1 MAAAQELSTVA
12 DKVVRVLLIEDS
24 EETAK
29 LVDAYL
35 KRYENARFEVVH
47 RRTAQEAV
55 TEATGATPY
64 DIILMDYYLAGT
76 NGLEVT
82 RQVKDK
88 RLDVPI
94 AFLTINKDVTV
105 AVEAMKL
112 GVADYFLKEDIT
124 THVFPQAIMGI
135 VEKQRL
141 RREYAQLE
149 VKKRRLEAMQEIV
162 VDISKQITDPLA
174 EMKKTVES
182 LIAHPSAGTYGK
194 FLTIIK
200 ENVDRM
206 ETKLEKLNNLKDDK
220 TVQYIKDIRMIDLS

>member
-1 MAAAQELSTVA
+1 MAAAQQAGS

-35 KRYENARFEVVH
+35 KRYENARLEVVH
-47 RRTAQEAV
+47 KRTTDELLAEV
-55 TEATGATPY
+55 GGTVPY
-64 DIILMDYYLAGT
+64 DLVLMDYYLAGT
-76 NGLEVT
+76 NGLEAT
-82 RQVKDK
+82 RLLKDK
-88 RLDVPI
+88 KVDVPI

-124 THVFPQAIMGI
+124 THIFPQAVMSI

-174 EMKKTVES
+174 EMRKTVDQ
-182 LIAHPSAGTYGK
+182 LIANQSSTAYAK

-200 ENVDRM
+200 DNVDRM
-206 ETKLEKLNNLKDDK
+206 ETKLEKLRNLKDDK
-220 TVQYIKDIRMIDLS
+220 TVQYIKDIRMLDLS